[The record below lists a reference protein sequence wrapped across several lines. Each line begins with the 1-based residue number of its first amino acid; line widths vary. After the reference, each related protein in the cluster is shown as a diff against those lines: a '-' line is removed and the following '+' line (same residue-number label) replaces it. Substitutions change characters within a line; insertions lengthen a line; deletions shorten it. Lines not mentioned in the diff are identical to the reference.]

1 MIKCHL
7 GRLMGE
13 RKLKVIDVA
22 RATELHRNTVD
33 LLYKG
38 SAKQVEIETLNRLCA
53 FFECSLSDL
62 LEYIPESKK
71 RSGKDSR

>member
-13 RKLKVIDVA
+13 RRLKVIDVA
-22 RATELHRNTVD
+22 RATELHRNTLD

-38 SAKQVEIETLNRLCA
+38 AAKQVELETLSRLCA
-53 FFECSLSDL
+53 FFECGLGEL
-62 LEYIPESKK
+62 MEYVPDPKAK
-71 RSGKDSR
+71 RK

>member
-13 RKLKVIDVA
+13 RRLKVIDVA

-38 SAKQVEIETLNRLCA
+38 VAKQVELETLNRLCEY
-53 FFECSLSDL
+53 FECGLEDL
-62 LEYIPESKK
+62 MEYVPDSKPK
-71 RSGKDSR
+71 RK

>member
-1 MIKCHL
+1 MIKSHL

-13 RKLKVIDVA
+13 RRLKVIDVA

-38 SAKQVEIETLNRLCA
+38 VAKQVELDALNRLCA
-53 FFECSLSDL
+53 FFECSLGDL
-62 LEYIPESKK
+62 MEYVPEPKAK
-71 RSGKDSR
+71 RK